1 VPSEPPGWV
10 RDAVFYQIF
19 PDRFA
24 SSDRV
29 PKPGPLEAW
38 DAPPSFFGFKGGDL
52 LGVAERLDYLGDL
65 GITALYLNPIFASAA
80 NHRYHAYDYLAVD
93 PLLGGDGAFR
103 ELLDAAHARG
113 MRVILDGVFNHT
125 GRGFWPFHHVME
137 AGRHSPYRDWFHF
150 NQRWLDAEIQI
161 RAYPE
166 ATLPGAIDPDWA
178 ERHGPGIESLEELGY
193 RAWWDLPPL
202 PKLNVAHP
210 AVREYLLGVAEH
222 WIRFG
227 ADGWRLDVAEEIGVP
242 DFWPAFRHTVRVADP
257 EAYLVGEIWR
267 VAPEWCSA
275 DRFDGL
281 MNYPLAWALI
291 GYAGGPVLDASVAG
305 EHGYIGRVLRALDGP
320 AFAARLTELLT
331 AYPTGTA
338 AHLNLIGSHDTPRV
352 LTLCGGDAA
361 AVRMAMLLM
370 LTLPGAPCVYYGDE
384 VGMSGRVDPQS
395 RGAFIWDPATWDGS
409 LHAWLR
415 DALLLRASQPALR
428 GDALRILAA
437 DRGACAY
444 LRSDGDT
451 HLVVVANAGA
461 DACTLDLTGLEGRS
475 MALALATDGREPAA
489 VAIDAGAATLDL
501 AARWAGV
508 LRVAS

>member
-1 VPSEPPGWV
+1 MTSEPPAWV
-10 RDAVFYQIF
+10 RDAAFYQIF

-29 PKPGPLEAW
+29 PKPGRLEAW

-52 LGVAERLDYLGDL
+52 LGVAERLDYLADL

-93 PLLGGDGAFR
+93 PLLGGNAAFR

-113 MRVILDGVFNHT
+113 MRIILDGVFNHT

-150 NQRWLDAEIQI
+150 NQRWLEAEIQI

-178 ERHGPGIESLEELGY
+178 DRHGPGMESLEELGY

-202 PKLNVAHP
+202 PKLNVEHP
-210 AVREYLLGVAEH
+210 AVRDYLLGVAEH

-242 DFWPAFRHTVRVADP
+242 DFWPAFRRTVRAADP
-257 EAYLVGEIWR
+257 EAYLVAEIWR
-267 VAPEWCSA
+267 VAPEWCSP

-291 GYAGGPVLDASVAG
+291 GYAGGPVLDASVAA
-305 EHGYIGRVLRALDGP
+305 EHGYIGRVLHSLDGP
-320 AFAARLTELLT
+320 TFAARLTELLA
-331 AYPTGTA
+331 AYPDGRA
-338 AHLNLIGSHDTPRV
+338 VHLNLVGSHDTPRL

-361 AVRMAMLLM
+361 AVRIALLLM

-384 VGMSGRVDPQS
+384 IGMRGRVDPQS
-395 RGAFIWDPATWDGS
+395 RGAFSWNESTWDARLRS
-409 LHAWLR
+409 WLR
-415 DALLLRASQPALR
+415 DAFRLRAAHSALR
-428 GDALRILAA
+428 GDTLHILAA
-437 DRGACAY
+437 DAGACAY
-444 LRSDGDT
+444 LRSKGESN
-451 HLVVVANAGA
+451 LVVAANAATGA
-461 DACTLDLTGLEGRS
+461 GTLELN
-475 MALALATDGREPAA
+475 ALAGRALTLAFGTDAREFPPSLIGAGR
-489 VAIDAGAATLDL
+489 ATLEL
-501 AARWAGV
+501 PGRWAGV
-508 LRVAS
+508 LEVEP